1 MVTIENIKQI
11 LECSDIYAQKLIE
24 YAQDDEKELINI
36 INQKL
41 KERRTRPAMVVFGGG
56 TNEPGNQFIQ

>member
-1 MVTIENIKQI
+1 MTIENIKQI

-41 KERRTRPAMVVFGGG
+41 EERRTRPAMVVFGGG
-56 TNEPGNQFIQ
+56 ANEPGNQFIR